1 MELDERSINWT
12 LAVSVDRSVEPMAV
26 IELLAKLT
34 LANCLKRSNRAGTD
48 VSLLLLRRKVS
59 SGVVGSILSIT
70 AAIAESLRFLAAHD
84 TVSVVLLGPRVAP
97 QTHGAM
103 STAYVGHLQINGV
116 RVDVDTTVPS
126 VHLAAVAPDPN

>member
-1 MELDERSINWT
+1 
-12 LAVSVDRSVEPMAV
+12 MAV

-70 AAIAESLRFLAAHD
+70 ADIAESLRFLAAHD
-84 TVSVVLLGPRVAP
+84 TVNVVLLGPLVAP

-103 STAYVGHLQINGV
+103 SDAYVGHLQTSGV